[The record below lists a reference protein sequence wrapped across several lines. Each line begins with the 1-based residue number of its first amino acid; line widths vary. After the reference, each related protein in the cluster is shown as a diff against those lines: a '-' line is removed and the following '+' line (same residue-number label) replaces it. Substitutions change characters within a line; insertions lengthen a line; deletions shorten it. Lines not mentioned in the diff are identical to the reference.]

1 MSPQAINS
9 KSILQRAARI
19 PRTIP
24 PLKIV
29 ENMSEMPQT
38 EYRKYCDTFVMKK
51 LSDEYDSSKWERVRG
66 SQWSCLGW
74 ISSTCDRMYLTSEG
88 KNHKYFWD
96 NKKLM
101 SWCISVS
108 HLCSDT
114 AVQNTTVMVILTI
127 IATKIVAMEAWF
139 FGEIVTMWTL
149 NVKRI
154 KIKW

>member
-1 MSPQAINS
+1 MTVANEREFGEVSEAAWGGS
-9 KSILQRAARI
+9 AARVTECTLLQRE
-19 PRTIP
+19 
-24 PLKIV
+24 K
-29 ENMSEMPQT
+29 N
-38 EYRKYCDTFVMKK
+38 
-51 LSDEYDSSKWERVRG
+51 
-66 SQWSCLGW
+66 
-74 ISSTCDRMYLTSEG
+74 TSI
-88 KNHKYFWD
+88 WD